1 MGSSADDLALCNTCW
16 VQNLSA
22 SSTGPSGP
30 PDNSD
35 ILAFQLATR
44 DLVDLATRSV
54 DAVAPGVSLPQMRLM
69 FALSDS
75 GPTPS
80 STLARRV
87 GVSPSS
93 VTRMVDRLVRAGL
106 VDRRENPGN
115 RSMVTLTLT
124 DAGGQLVC
132 RVLAWRHAE
141 WERLLSTLD
150 PDDRRVAARVL
161 GAIHEAVADLPASV
175 QRGGLPL

>member
-1 MGSSADDLALCNTCW
+1 MQDLIET
-16 VQNLSA
+16 
-22 SSTGPSGP
+22 STGPSGP
-30 PDNSD
+30 SGNSD

-54 DAVAPGVSLPQMRLM
+54 DAAAPGVSLPQMRLM

-75 GPTPS
+75 GPIPS
-80 STLARRV
+80 STLARSV

-106 VDRRENPGN
+106 VDRRENTGN

-124 DAGGQLVC
+124 DAGGELVC

-141 WERLLSTLD
+141 WERLLSTIP
-150 PDDRRVAARVL
+150 PDDRQVAARVL
-161 GAIHEAVADLPASV
+161 GAIHEAVAGLPASV